1 MNIKRFFGKN
11 SKDALTMVRNALG
24 DDAVILSN
32 RAVNGGNEIMA
43 FKEEEINAL
52 IDDEMNTSSD
62 FAQNVEFN
70 TEAFEAA
77 QESPQVHESQF
88 GAVAAEKPDY
98 LRPDMT
104 RANAKP
110 QAAPAQPSLAATQPN
125 APTFAPTH
133 SSTPNT
139 PVSNV
144 SPMNDAL
151 RELDAQSFQQHVE
164 TMNQVPS
171 AAAQAPTQTPEAAV
185 SKAPVQAATFESIA
199 DENIQSVVSNAP
211 NQKAAQDTIQMAAML
226 KEMSSMRRDI
236 ESQLTTF
243 KQTELKPLESLPRN
257 ANKKAT
263 EQTSA
268 NPSQTVE
275 NTPAVAEKSETKLP
289 AVKTV
294 ASAPVP
300 AAKPVV
306 EEKPQPSPQM
316 LEMLSE
322 MRDMRSAF
330 ESQLTSMNWS
340 NIAQRDPIKA
350 EMLNMLL
357 SAGFSASLSRQ
368 MAEKIPATI
377 QGEQTTV
384 ESARE
389 WVKSILELNLKTI
402 DHENELFDEGG
413 VFALIGPTGVGKTTT
428 TAKLAARYVMKHG
441 TENLGII
448 TTDAY
453 RVGGHEQLR
462 IYGKILGVMVHAVKD
477 ETDLKIALNELKNK
491 HTILIDT
498 VGVSQKDRMV
508 AEQIAMLSNTQRPI
522 KKLLCL
528 NATNTGETLTD
539 VVRAYKGRG
548 LDGCILTKIDE
559 AATIGNAL
567 DVAIRSKLKLYY
579 ATNGQRVPEDI
590 EYSDKKA
597 LVEQAFVR
605 NEETQA
611 PYEFLEEELPFI
623 MGNMAQNHETSDA
636 GAVEHA

>member
-11 SKDALTMVRNALG
+11 SKDALSMVRKALG
-24 DDAVILSN
+24 DNAVILSN

-43 FKEEEINAL
+43 FKEEDINAL
-52 IDDEMNTSSD
+52 IDGEMNESSD
-62 FAQNVEFN
+62 FAQNVEYSAQAD
-70 TEAFEAA
+70 EALATPQLAESA
-77 QESPQVHESQF
+77 QFIQSEP
-88 GAVAAEKPDY
+88 KPDY
-98 LRPDMT
+98 LRPEMT
-104 RANAKP
+104 KPNHAVNQASIP
-110 QAAPAQPSLAATQPN
+110 QASVAQTKTVRHELPAVQT
-125 APTFAPTH
+125 
-133 SSTPNT
+133 
-139 PVSNV
+139 V

-151 RELDAQSFQQHVE
+151 RALDSTNAQQAQQPISRQDNE
-164 TMNQVPS
+164 R
-171 AAAQAPTQTPEAAV
+171 PTPVVTQEAAV
-185 SKAPVQAATFESIA
+185 APVNAAAPKQA
-199 DENIQSVVSNAP
+199 VP
-211 NQKAAQDTIQMAAML
+211 QDKSQLAAML
-226 KEMSSMRRDI
+226 KEMSSMRREI

-243 KQTELKPLESLPRN
+243 KQTELKPLDNLPRN
-257 ANKKAT
+257 VSK
-263 EQTSA
+263 
-268 NPSQTVE
+268 
-275 NTPAVAEKSETKLP
+275 VAE
-289 AVKTV
+289 
-294 ASAPVP
+294 APVTEVAP
-300 AAKPVV
+300 EAAPVV
-306 EEKPQPSPQM
+306 QAATAPVIAEPVKQEPPQQSPQM
-316 LEMLSE
+316 LEMLAE
-322 MRDMRSAF
+322 MRNMRSAF
-330 ESQLTSMNWS
+330 ESQLTSLNWA
-340 NIAQRDPIKA
+340 NISQRDPIKSEVLSA
-350 EMLNMLL
+350 LL

-368 MAEKIPATI
+368 MAENIPDAIEGVAT
-377 QGEQTTV
+377 TTD
-384 ESARE
+384 SAKA
-389 WVKSILELNLKTI
+389 WVKRILELNLSTI

-441 TENLGII
+441 TESIGII

-539 VVRAYKGRG
+539 VVRAYKGKG

-567 DVAIRSKLKLYY
+567 DVVIRHKLKLYY

-590 EYSDKKA
+590 EYSDKTA

-605 NEETQA
+605 DAQTQA
-611 PYEFLEEELPFI
+611 PFDFLEEELPFV
-623 MGNMAQNHETSDA
+623 MGNMAQHTQKNEV
-636 GAVEHA
+636 GAAAHA